1 MLPSTIDAPRAN
13 PGVISK
19 PSHSQLMKVDNNIE
33 PPVAKPFSRLSAY
46 AITAAAP
53 PVACKATTDHTI
65 GVNPANAPRSLM
77 TRPSLHRHPKSAM
90 NVENVAICA
99 LRAQTLIGFCVVF
112 FGAISP
118 IFFSRAP
125 FTTRSK

>member
-13 PGVISK
+13 PGVISN

-46 AITAAAP
+46 AITAAAHKP
-53 PVACKATTDHTI
+53 PVACKATTLHTI

-77 TRPSLHRHPKSAM
+77 TVSYTHLTLPT
-90 NVENVAICA
+90 ICS
-99 LRAQTLIGFCVVF
+99 V
-112 FGAISP
+112 
-118 IFFSRAP
+118 
-125 FTTRSK
+125 